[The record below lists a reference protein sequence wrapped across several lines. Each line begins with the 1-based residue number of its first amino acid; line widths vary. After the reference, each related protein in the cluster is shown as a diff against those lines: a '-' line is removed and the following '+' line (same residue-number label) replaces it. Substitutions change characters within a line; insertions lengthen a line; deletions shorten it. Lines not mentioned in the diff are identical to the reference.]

1 VIENNA
7 AITTAY
13 QIGLQWT
20 PGAFDG
26 GSPVIDYRVSYAVY
40 PSTDFVV
47 FSDTVTDDYVTVTGL
62 DAGVTYTF
70 YAEARNLVG
79 YSPLSDTVT
88 VLAA

>member
-1 VIENNA
+1 
-7 AITTAY
+7 
-13 QIGLQWT
+13 
-20 PGAFDG
+20 
-26 GSPVIDYRVSYAVY
+26 VY